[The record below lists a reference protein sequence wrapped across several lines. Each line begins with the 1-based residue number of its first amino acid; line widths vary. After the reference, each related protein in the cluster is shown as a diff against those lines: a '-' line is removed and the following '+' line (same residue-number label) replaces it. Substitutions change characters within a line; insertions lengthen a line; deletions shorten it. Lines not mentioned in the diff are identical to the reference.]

1 MADQIPFKRP
11 RSLIEEVIRIELGT
25 APKIIEATFI
35 DFLEWK
41 GRRST
46 LTLPPLFAF
55 RFRIQWVTPVWYSS
69 RQTLIHDCLATE
81 QLDRP

>member
-46 LTLPPLFAF
+46 LTLPPSGKTRKRVGGREILVGLSVFVET
-55 RFRIQWVTPVWYSS
+55 RS
-69 RQTLIHDCLATE
+69 
-81 QLDRP
+81 